1 MKKVVSFILILTLV
15 LGFMSGCRG
24 VEGVLIADAI
34 GGNQGD
40 DLIRIRIGATPI
52 PHQEILEYIMPYLR
66 EDGVVLEIVPFTEF
80 PLVNP
85 ALADGSLDANYFQH
99 VPFLN
104 MFMEATGTDLRVL
117 GEIHVEPMGAYS
129 SRWNDIN
136 DLPYGATVA
145 MPNDVAN
152 NARALLLL
160 QENGLVELD
169 PAADPAR
176 LTADDIIYNPLGLV
190 VMTFDAAMLPRVLVD
205 DQVDLAFVN
214 TNHLL
219 AGAPAFNPR
228 YDSLIREGFED
239 NPFANVLVTRP
250 EFENH
255 PAMLTLLRH
264 LQSERVR
271 AFILRSYYGVEPV
284 F

>member
-1 MKKVVSFILILTLV
+1 MKKAVSFILILTLV
-15 LGFMSGCRG
+15 LGFMTGCRG
-24 VEGVLIADAI
+24 AEGVLIADAV

-40 DLIRIRIGATPI
+40 DLIRIRIGATPV

-66 EDGVVLEIVPFTEF
+66 EDGVILVIYPFTEF

-104 MFMEATGTDLRVL
+104 NFMYVTGEDLRVM

-145 MPNDVAN
+145 IPNDPVN
-152 NARALLLL
+152 GERALLLL
-160 QENGLVELD
+160 QANGLLEID
-169 PAADPAR
+169 PDAVQAVAE
-176 LTADDIIYNPLGLV
+176 DIIYNPLGLV
-190 VMTFDAAMLPRVLVD
+190 IMTFDAAMLPRVLVD
-205 DQVDLAFVN
+205 DQTDLAIVN

-228 YDSLIREGFED
+228 YDSLIREEFEG

-271 AFILRSYYGVEPV
+271 AFILRNYDGVEPV